1 LKFNQQT
8 LTDLTRLHPLFD
20 ATNPNL
26 QPFYAA
32 GGKLI
37 IWHGWADPSISP
49 LNSLAYHQAL
59 AQTMG
64 AITREKFERLYMLP
78 GVYHCSTGEG
88 PSQVDFLS
96 PMLDWVELG
105 KAPDS
110 VVSYQVEPEQKS
122 KLVTKALQGDMKLEY
137 VADGAAS
144 RPLYPYP
151 DYAVYKGKGDVRKA
165 ENYMRKRLANVPQN
179 YPWLGE
185 GMFKPYTF
193 AD

>member
-1 LKFNQQT
+1 
-8 LTDLTRLHPLFD
+8 
-20 ATNPNL
+20 
-26 QPFYAA
+26 
-32 GGKLI
+32 
-37 IWHGWADPSISP
+37 
-49 LNSLAYHQAL
+49 
-59 AQTMG
+59 
-64 AITREKFERLYMLP
+64 
-78 GVYHCSTGEG
+78 
-88 PSQVDFLS
+88 
-96 PMLDWVELG
+96 
-105 KAPDS
+105 
-110 VVSYQVEPEQKS
+110 
-122 KLVTKALQGDMKLEY
+122 MKLEY